1 MHGSWSTRL
10 QPYYPFWEYVG
21 SSDFAYCPIDGVA
34 QKWPE
39 GGALTG
45 QSADSASYCVVNGSI
60 ADEIY
65 DYRLATHTI
74 ATLQLAKREGRPFF
88 VMAGFRRPHRDFL
101 VHQRY
106 WDMYPAASEIATA
119 KFPVRS
125 KSQPL
130 IAFRK
135 CSRSL
140 SVFSREEAKK
150 RLHRPSWFQVA
161 KRHLVPWR
169 SGQCV
174 AGGDS
179 ADCAQGLLHCDHSDR
194 CPGRSGPGCA
204 GRDRPRE
211 GHHCRRLSR

>member
-74 ATLQLAKREGRPFF
+74 ATLQLAKRVRPANSFLLNRFF
-88 VMAGFRRPHRDFL
+88 YA
-101 VHQRY
+101 
-106 WDMYPAASEIATA
+106 EN
-119 KFPVRS
+119 
-125 KSQPL
+125 
-130 IAFRK
+130 
-135 CSRSL
+135 
-140 SVFSREEAKK
+140 
-150 RLHRPSWFQVA
+150 
-161 KRHLVPWR
+161 
-169 SGQCV
+169 
-174 AGGDS
+174 
-179 ADCAQGLLHCDHSDR
+179 LLYI
-194 CPGRSGPGCA
+194 
-204 GRDRPRE
+204 
-211 GHHCRRLSR
+211 

>member
-74 ATLQLAKREGRPFF
+74 ATLQLAKRVRPANFLF
-88 VMAGFRRPHRDFL
+88 VIYAENIPLFL
-101 VHQRY
+101 GG
-106 WDMYPAASEIATA
+106 PAFLRHGWVPA
-119 KFPVRS
+119 P
-125 KSQPL
+125 SQ
-130 IAFRK
+130 
-135 CSRSL
+135 
-140 SVFSREEAKK
+140 
-150 RLHRPSWFQVA
+150 
-161 KRHLVPWR
+161 
-169 SGQCV
+169 
-174 AGGDS
+174 
-179 ADCAQGLLHCDHSDR
+179 
-194 CPGRSGPGCA
+194 
-204 GRDRPRE
+204 
-211 GHHCRRLSR
+211 RLSRPPAVLGHVSGCI